1 MKQEKSWDFCKP
13 IPSSVFCELGK
24 LSVSTEKILASPAV
38 PLLLNGFLE
47 GQLKSCSESLN
58 KSIKASVEENVAVK
72 GRFLLDFCGARF
84 LLWATVWGTIQLQ
97 RTKQ

>member
-24 LSVSTEKILASPAV
+24 LSVSTEKHWQALAI
-38 PLLLNGFLE
+38 PLLLNGFLQ
-47 GQLKSCSESLN
+47 GLLKSCRESLN
-58 KSIKASVEENVAVK
+58 KSIKANGEENVGVE
-72 GRFLLDFCGARF
+72 GRFLLDFCGTIFIFCF
-84 LLWATVWGTIQLQ
+84 LVFETIQLQ

>member
-24 LSVSTEKILASPAV
+24 LSVSTEKILASLAV

-47 GQLKSCSESLN
+47 GQLKSCSECLN
-58 KSIKASVEENVAVK
+58 KSIWANGGGNVAVK
-72 GRFLLDFCGARF
+72 GRLLLDFCGTSF
-84 LLWATVWGTIQLQ
+84 VLWATAFGTIQLQ